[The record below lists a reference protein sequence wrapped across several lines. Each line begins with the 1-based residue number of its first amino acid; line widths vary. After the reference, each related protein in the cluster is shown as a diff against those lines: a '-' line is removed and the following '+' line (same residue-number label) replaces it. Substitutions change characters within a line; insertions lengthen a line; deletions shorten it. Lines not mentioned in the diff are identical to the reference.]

1 MSDEGELIQAEALL
15 AAIKSKHQCITR
27 YDADV
32 ELKIDDY
39 RLADDMEKSATW
51 EQRMMVTE
59 ARLTALLNNYKKES
73 DSPSTVPTSASV
85 GSSNV
90 RGNQMELPKSLPQ
103 LPQGLCEERS
113 SEADQLNHHY

>member
-1 MSDEGELIQAEALL
+1 MEKKLDDLVASLMSDEGELIQAEALL

-73 DSPSTVPTSASV
+73 
-85 GSSNV
+85 
-90 RGNQMELPKSLPQ
+90 
-103 LPQGLCEERS
+103 
-113 SEADQLNHHY
+113 Y